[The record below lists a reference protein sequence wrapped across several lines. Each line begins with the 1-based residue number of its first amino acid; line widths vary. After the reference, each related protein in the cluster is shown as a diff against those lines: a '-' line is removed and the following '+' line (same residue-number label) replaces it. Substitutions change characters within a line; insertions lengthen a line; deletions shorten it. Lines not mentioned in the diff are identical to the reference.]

1 MEYNIFI
8 ILSMVAFLAV
18 LGAMYLSQS
27 ARRQL
32 REEGLTKENEE
43 IKNVLKAQQQ
53 MLEEERARIAHDLHD
68 DLAQLLA
75 GTRLALGICVW
86 NLRCREGI
94 KAFYC
99 ESTTT
104 LTIC

>member
-1 MEYNIFI
+1 MEYNIFL

-32 REEGLTKENEE
+32 REEGLAKENEE

-53 MLEEERARIAHDLHD
+53 MLEEERARIALDLHD

-75 GTRLALGICVW
+75 GTRLRAG
-86 NLRCREGI
+86 
-94 KAFYC
+94 
-99 ESTTT
+99 
-104 LTIC
+104 

>member
-32 REEGLTKENEE
+32 REEGLAKENEE
-43 IKNVLKAQQQ
+43 IKNVSKHNNKCW
-53 MLEEERARIAHDLHD
+53 RKS
-68 DLAQLLA
+68 
-75 GTRLALGICVW
+75 VPV
-86 NLRCREGI
+86 LRMI
-94 KAFYC
+94 FMM
-99 ESTTT
+99 
-104 LTIC
+104 I

>member
-32 REEGLTKENEE
+32 REEGLAKENEE

-68 DLAQLLA
+68 DLAQLVGRDTFSIGKSSF
-75 GTRLALGICVW
+75 GTDPF
-86 NLRCREGI
+86 
-94 KAFYC
+94 K
-99 ESTTT
+99 SK
-104 LTIC
+104 

>member
-43 IKNVLKAQQQ
+43 IKNKVGEDPNYDNVVFNRKTVCNYSIFFIVSHKL
-53 MLEEERARIAHDLHD
+53 
-68 DLAQLLA
+68 
-75 GTRLALGICVW
+75 
-86 NLRCREGI
+86 N
-94 KAFYC
+94 
-99 ESTTT
+99 
-104 LTIC
+104 